1 MASNKSWSQLVT
13 DEAIATKQPFVVNSV
28 SNEKTVVSLDDV
40 MSEELAKQL
49 DDEDFAGGIEEAM
62 AAIGGQE
69 VTEESIPEMTEG
81 FVCGLR

>member
-13 DEAIATKQPFVVNSV
+13 DEAIPTKQPFVVNSV

-49 DDEDFAGGIEEAM
+49 DDEDFAVEGAM

-69 VTEESIPEMTEG
+69 VAEESIPEMAEG